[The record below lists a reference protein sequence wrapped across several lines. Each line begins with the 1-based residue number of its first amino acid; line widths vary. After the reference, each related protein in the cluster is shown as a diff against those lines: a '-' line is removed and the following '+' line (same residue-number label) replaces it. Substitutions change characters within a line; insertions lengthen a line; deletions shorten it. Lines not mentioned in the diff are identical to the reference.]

1 MKYSADTSM
10 LIQTWRLYPQ
20 NIFPSVWRM
29 MDDLVN
35 NSIIV
40 ATEEVRHEL
49 AKKDDDVLS
58 WARQRRSLFVPVNDA
73 VQLAVRNILRRYPRL
88 IDTRRNRSGADPFV
102 VGLAMAANLTVVTE
116 ERPTNSANRPSIPD
130 ACAGLGV
137 RCINIL
143 DMLREEGGQF

>member
-10 LIQTWRLYPQ
+10 FIQMWRLYPQ
-20 NIFPSVWRM
+20 NIFPSVWMM

-40 ATEEVRHEL
+40 ATEEVRPEL

-58 WARQRRSLFVPVNDA
+58 WTLERRSLFIPVNDA
-73 VQLAVRNILRRYPRL
+73 VQLAAREVLRQYPRL

-102 VGLAMAANLTVVTE
+102 IALAMAANLTVVTTE
-116 ERPTNSANRPSIPD
+116 SPTNSVDRPHIPD

-143 DMLREEGGQF
+143 DMLKEEGGRF